1 MDFWELQDVVVA
13 SLENIAWLQAEM
25 KREKKRKRRLHNALI
40 AVSEK
45 ANKNSKV
52 GQQMDF

>member
-45 ANKNSKV
+45 ASKNSKV